1 MIMQNSYDLPARKA
15 QACRWAGAF
24 FALVAAIALA
34 TPIVVIA
41 LTGDPMAQWRCSTQ
55 GDCGFT
61 GGSLAFLDAEERSAI
76 ASSPAAAERFAEHV
90 SRWPIRLGE
99 ATLSILSPA
108 PFATLMFGVAMSLRA
123 FGTARGIAGAIGWM
137 RLTAWAAVIA
147 AIAPPIIGLLHSVLL
162 SPGTP
167 RGPGYQIEI
176 DGGPLLLHLLLA
188 FASFAVVWALDAG
201 RRAQRDLAEIV

>member
-1 MIMQNSYDLPARKA
+1 MQYSYDLPARKA
-15 QACRWAGAF
+15 QACRWAAAF
-24 FALVAAIALA
+24 FAVVAAIALA

-41 LTGDPMAQWRCSTQ
+41 LTGDPMVKWQCST
-55 GDCGFT
+55 GGECGFT
-61 GGSLAFLDAEERSAI
+61 DGSLEFLDAEEQSAI
-76 ASSPAAAERFAEHV
+76 ASSPAAAERFADHL
-90 SRWPIRLGE
+90 SRWPIRIG
-99 ATLSILSPA
+99 AAFLSVLSPA
-108 PFATLMFGVAMSLRA
+108 PFAALMFGVAMSLRA

-137 RLTAWAAVIA
+137 RLTAWAAVTA

-162 SPGTP
+162 LPGTP
-167 RGPGYQIEI
+167 HGPGFRIEI